1 MTPSQFISS
10 EHLALSL
17 IDRSTHSLTPFPT
30 RLPAFRGPCQS
41 FKAILPT
48 LRTRHP
54 ALSMVQGTWSMNMSY
69 LVDWLVGCMNTG
81 EEEGRPSLLL
91 NPESLPQP
99 WIRASGQSHF
109 PGSNCYCTR
118 RVESLS
124 SPLHPPLTQGTPS
137 ALPQPALIP
146 VKLKSLVQHL
156 PLLPPLTPT
165 TCDL

>member
-1 MTPSQFISS
+1 MTPSQFMSS

-17 IDRSTHSLTPFPT
+17 IDRSTHSLTPFPA

-41 FKAILPT
+41 FGAVLPT
-48 LRTRHP
+48 LRTRHL
-54 ALSMVQGTWSMNMSY
+54 ALSMVQGAWSIY
-69 LVDWLVGCMNTG
+69 LADWLVGCMNTG

-99 WIRASGQSHF
+99 WITASGQSHF

-124 SPLHPPLTQGTPS
+124 SALHPPLTQVTPSS

-146 VKLKSLVQHL
+146 VKLKSD
-156 PLLPPLTPT
+156 PTPSPAPSPNRNNM
-165 TCDL
+165 